1 MILKYKDFVSKIL
14 NEGGNAVEDARPLTQ
29 AEVLST
35 YAWVENFVLPKL
47 GLDGK
52 GIDAFP
58 IGSYGKK
65 NDDATSGD
73 IDIAV
78 SVDKLAGVHGLGFND
93 VLAWLD
99 SRLKQMGYSTK
110 VVKGFEQVSFGV
122 PVNGNEA
129 NGVAQVDLMLST
141 NLDWSRFMYH
151 SPNFREAES
160 KYKGMYRNVLMMSI
174 VSEMF
179 KEATKTT
186 DAGEIEQYRQY
197 VIRLEKGIYQV
208 EKTFMGKKGSLVK
221 TATLLHDQD
230 KFITS
235 TPEEVVKLAFGEDVK
250 PGEVMTFENAWSIF
264 QSPKFPH
271 QKRKNEILN
280 RFKAYILASKMPVP
294 TEVETAY
301 PNLF

>member
-35 YAWVENFVLPKL
+35 YAWVEKFVLPKL

-58 IGSYGKK
+58 IGSYNKK
-65 NDDATSGD
+65 ADDATSGD

-78 SVDKLAGVHGLGFND
+78 SIDKLAGVNGLSFGD
-93 VLAWLD
+93 VLTWLD
-99 SRLKQMGYSTK
+99 GRLKQMGYSTK

-122 PVNGNEA
+122 PIDGNEK

-151 SPNFREAES
+151 SPNFKEAES

-186 DAGEIEQYRQY
+186 DAGEVEQYKQY

-235 TPEEVVKLAFGEDVK
+235 TPEEVVALAFGEGVK
-250 PGEVMTFENAWSIF
+250 PAEVMTFENAFSIF

-271 QKRKNEILN
+271 IKRRTEILN
-280 RFKAYILASKMPVP
+280 RFKAYILASKMPIP

>member
-35 YAWVENFVLPKL
+35 YAWVEKFVLPKL

-65 NDDATSGD
+65 ADDATSGD

-78 SVDKLAGVHGLGFND
+78 SVDKLAGVHGIAMAD
-93 VLAWLD
+93 VLSWLD

-122 PVNGNEA
+122 PVNGNEK

-250 PGEVMTFENAWSIF
+250 PGEVMTFENAFAIF

-271 QKRKNEILN
+271 QKKKMDILN

-294 TEVETAY
+294 SEVETAY